1 MQQGMKNRKSK
12 KDIIMNKHQLYEKN
26 YVFYIVFRIW
36 NTYKNKMHDNKSTK
50 VEGDEMKF
58 IFLNSCIIWYAQ
70 KVLELRIHNKL

>member
-50 VEGDEMKF
+50 VEGDEMKS